1 MRALTRRRFLGA
13 AAIVGAAA
21 VAGCGGIPGA
31 SRGHPWEGEPESTE
45 GLWGFADMSGAWA
58 RPPRWH
64 KARGSVGGLS
74 LVQHGDPAGATEA
87 DPPLVG
93 LLGRDGEMAFDPIAG
108 DYGCALSQGAFAV
121 DADWEGHSKALAYYG
136 TDGRRL
142 APAGEET
149 FEDACPF
156 RPADAL
162 FGEPYAFARASEG
175 GWGALSLDGSWLM
188 APSFRGEVMDRLYDE
203 PNEAGLL
210 VASASSGHFKGS
222 WGVADASGSW
232 VVGPRYDGME
242 RFVAGHGG
250 LFAAFEEGGLWGAL
264 AQDGSVAVPAAYGG
278 VDRLAD
284 ADLWLAEDPESGLW
298 GTLGGDLSGWEVSPR
313 WSARV
318 SFPAPPPQARC
329 SLVTPRAAC
338 GGPPRR
344 GTARGWWSP
353 GGTSAATTATPFPWA
368 ASAPAWSPSPTPRAA
383 SGVRPT
389 PRRGSGR
396 WPPPTPGWPTSRPA
410 SRSRATRRAASGASW
425 TPPAPGPWRPRSR
438 TSGARATTGSCP
450 RAAPSERAV
459 DRPARGSAR

>member
-21 VAGCGGIPGA
+21 VAGCSGIPGA

-45 GLWGFADMSGAWA
+45 RLWGFADMSGAWA

-74 LVQHGDPAGATEA
+74 LVQYGDPAGATEA

-298 GTLGGDLSGWEVSPR
+298 GTLSGDLSGWEVSPR

-318 SFPAPPPQARC
+318 SFPAPSSAGPMLARDPERGLWGTA
-329 SLVTPRAAC
+329 SPGDGSWVV
-338 GGPPRR
+338 PPRWDVGGDDR
-344 GTARGWWSP
+344 YPIPLGGLGP
-353 GGTSAATTATPFPWA
+353 GLVSVADPEGGLWGAADASTGEWA
-368 ASAPAWSPSPTPRAA
+368 VAPSYSRLADLAPGLALACDPEGGLWGLVDASGSWALAPAFKDL
-383 SGVRPT
+383 GRP
-389 PRRGSGR
+389 GDDGL
-396 WPPPTPGWPTSRPA
+396 
-410 SRSRATRRAASGASW
+410 
-425 TPPAPGPWRPRSR
+425 
-438 TSGARATTGSCP
+438 
-450 RAAPSERAV
+450 V
-459 DRPARGSAR
+459 PARSAE

>member
-1 MRALTRRRFLGA
+1 MRALTRRQLLGA
-13 AAIVGAAA
+13 AALAGAA
-21 VAGCGGIPGA
+21 VLSGCGPQGG
-31 SRGHPWEGEPESTE
+31 RGHPWEGEPESTE

-298 GTLGGDLSGWEVSPR
+298 GTASPGDGSWVVEPRWDVGGDDRYPISLGGLGPGLVSVADPEGGLWGAADASTGEWAVAPSYSWLADLAPGLALARDPEGGLRGLVDASGS
-313 WSARV
+313 
-318 SFPAPPPQARC
+318 
-329 SLVTPRAAC
+329 
-338 GGPPRR
+338 
-344 GTARGWWSP
+344 
-353 GGTSAATTATPFPWA
+353 WA
-368 ASAPAWSPSPTPRAA
+368 LAPAFKDL
-383 SGVRPT
+383 GRP
-389 PRRGSGR
+389 GDDGL
-396 WPPPTPGWPTSRPA
+396 
-410 SRSRATRRAASGASW
+410 
-425 TPPAPGPWRPRSR
+425 
-438 TSGARATTGSCP
+438 
-450 RAAPSERAV
+450 V
-459 DRPARGSAR
+459 PARSAE

>member
-31 SRGHPWEGEPESTE
+31 SRGRPWEGEPASTE

-58 RPPRWH
+58 LPPRWH
-64 KARGSVGGLS
+64 KAHGFVDGLAP
-74 LVQHGDPAGATEA
+74 VQHGDTAGATEA

-93 LLGRDGEMAFDPIAG
+93 LLGRDGEMAFEPVVG
-108 DYGCALSQGAFAV
+108 TSVGELSQGAFAFST
-121 DADWEGHSKALAYYG
+121 DWEGFSVRVYCG
-136 TDGRRL
+136 TDGRMITSADRVL
-142 APAGEET
+142 I
-149 FEDACPF
+149 DACPF

-162 FGEPYAFARASEG
+162 FGEPYAFASVG
-175 GWGALSLDGSWLM
+175 QWGALSLDGSWLM

-264 AQDGSVAVPAAYGG
+264 AQDCSVAVPAAYGG

-298 GTLGGDLSGWEVSPR
+298 GTLSGDLSGWEVSPR
-313 WSARV
+313 WSAY
-318 SFPAPPPQARC
+318 SSASSAPPSAGPMLARDGQTG
-329 SLVTPRAAC
+329 LWGAA
-338 GGPPRR
+338 
-344 GTARGWWSP
+344 SP
-353 GGTSAATTATPFPWA
+353 GDGSWVVEPRWGGGDYPMPLGGLGPGLVSVADPEGGLWGVADASTGEWA
-368 ASAPAWSPSPTPRAA
+368 GAPSFSRLVDLAPGLALARDPEGGLWGLVDA
-383 SGVRPT
+383 SGSWALEPAFKEL
-389 PRRGSGR
+389 GC
-396 WPPPTPGWPTSRPA
+396 PGDD
-410 SRSRATRRAASGASW
+410 GL
-425 TPPAPGPWRPRSR
+425 
-438 TSGARATTGSCP
+438 
-450 RAAPSERAV
+450 V
-459 DRPARGSAR
+459 PARSAE

>member
-1 MRALTRRRFLGA
+1 MRALTRRRLLGA
-13 AAIVGAAA
+13 AALAGAA
-21 VAGCGGIPGA
+21 VLSGCGPQGA
-31 SRGHPWEGEPESTE
+31 GRRPWEGEPASTE

-58 RPPRWH
+58 LPPRWH
-64 KARGSVGGLS
+64 KAHGFVDGLAP
-74 LVQHGDPAGATEA
+74 VQHGDTAGATEA

-93 LLGRDGEMAFDPIAG
+93 LLGRDGEMAFEPVVG
-108 DYGCALSQGAFAV
+108 TSVGELSQGAFAFST
-121 DADWEGHSKALAYYG
+121 DWEGFSVRVYCG
-136 TDGRRL
+136 TDGRMITSADRVL
-142 APAGEET
+142 I
-149 FEDACPF
+149 DACPF

-162 FGEPYAFARASEG
+162 FGEPYAFASVG
-175 GWGALSLDGSWLM
+175 QWGALSLDGSWLM

-250 LFAAFEEGGLWGAL
+250 LFAGFEEGGLWGAL
-264 AQDGSVAVPAAYGG
+264 AQDCSVAVPAAYGG

-298 GTLGGDLSGWEVSPR
+298 GTLSGDLSGWEVSPR
-313 WSARV
+313 WSAY
-318 SFPAPPPQARC
+318 SSASSAPPPRARC
-329 SLVTPRAAC
+329 SPATARRAC
-338 GGPPRR
+338 GGQPRR

-353 GGTSAATTATPFPWA
+353 GGAAATTPCPWA

-383 SGVRPT
+383 CGAWPT

-396 WPPPTPGWPTSRPA
+396 EPPPSPGWSTSRPA
-410 SRSRATRRAASGASW
+410 SRSPATRRAASGASW
-425 TPPAPGPWRPRSR
+425 TPRAPGPWSPRSR
-438 TSGARATTGSCP
+438 SSGARATTGSCP

-459 DRPARGSAR
+459 GRPARGSAR